1 MTGKQLA
8 PYGPNTP
15 VVRRFLVR
23 FAALGAEQR
32 AAVLGMYRRCSETPE
47 WVRAE
52 LLLGET
58 VESSGRSD
66 VPNAIAGP
74 LLQLVQPADGIVHD
88 TVHDIVNE
96 DEQRIDPI
104 AEPALAA
111 VLSLAVSDLLPYQA
125 QSTLYAPFASTIPM
139 DELR

>member
-1 MTGKQLA
+1 MTERQLA

-32 AAVLGMYRRCSETPE
+32 AAVLTTYRRCSETSE

-66 VPNAIAGP
+66 IPNVIAGP
-74 LLQLVQPADGIVHD
+74 LLQLVQPANGIVDGIVH
-88 TVHDIVNE
+88 E

-111 VLSLAVSDLLPYQA
+111 LLTLAVSDLLPDQA